1 LWFTYQGDKYMM
13 RDLINLLD
21 SITESRGL
29 SARKPGEMYSRGE
42 TDDDKI
48 VFKSL
53 TFYPEVGSYATASE
67 FMDAWM
73 DVERDAGH
81 PIEKPETI
89 ATAIRIGKPA
99 SWDLAIAARDD
110 SGGLIDSVTDD
121 QILQAYRLLADKEGF
136 FVEPSSA
143 ASVAGL
149 LQQAQRGLVDA
160 GSTIVCTVTGNGLKD
175 TQWALESAKD
185 PVVVPV
191 DVKAAAAALGLA

>member
-1 LWFTYQGDKYMM
+1 MGYSEYYQDK
-13 RDLINLLD
+13 
-21 SITESRGL
+21 
-29 SARKPGEMYSRGE
+29 
-42 TDDDKI
+42 
-48 VFKSL
+48 V
-53 TFYPEVGSYATASE
+53 ATQRPVMWGFQASGAAP
-67 FMDAWM
+67 F
-73 DVERDAGH
+73 VAGH

-99 SWDLAIAARDD
+99 SWDLAVAARDD
-110 SGGLIDSVTDD
+110 SGGLIDAVTDA
-121 QILQAYRLLADKEGF
+121 QILDAYRLLASSEGF

-149 LQQAQRGLVDA
+149 LQQADRGLIDA

-191 DVKAAAAALGLA
+191 DVKAAAAAIGLV

>member
-1 LWFTYQGDKYMM
+1 MGFTEYYQDK
-13 RDLINLLD
+13 
-21 SITESRGL
+21 
-29 SARKPGEMYSRGE
+29 
-42 TDDDKI
+42 
-48 VFKSL
+48 V
-53 TFYPEVGSYATASE
+53 ATQRPQMWGFQAAGAAP
-67 FMDAWM
+67 F
-73 DVERDAGH
+73 VAGH
-81 PIEKPETI
+81 PIAKPETI

-110 SGGLIDSVTDD
+110 SGGLIDAVTDE

-191 DVKAAAAALGLA
+191 DVKAAAAELGLA